1 MAFWRK
7 KVAVPARTEQVAPAP
22 LTWRERTGAALG
34 AAAEM
39 LAGSAAIIGAPI
51 AMVLGK
57 FALALVLAAVA
68 LGIGLRLSRRRAARS
83 SDEAPWPWWI
93 AVGASALATEETA
106 VLVEATRLSVRT
118 DQPDFTP
125 ANWLMV
131 LAAWGVAYVIQAG
144 AIGSAWRRRQR
155 RANLAPLAV
164 ARPPTEH
171 GK

>member
-7 KVAVPARTEQVAPAP
+7 KGCRAGTHRAGGSSA

-68 LGIGLRLSRRRAARS
+68 LGTAAFRRRAALIRATRRHGPGGS
-83 SDEAPWPWWI
+83 RLVRARWPRWRLPPCWSDSP
-93 AVGASALATEETA
+93 VGAYRSA
-106 VLVEATRLSVRT
+106 
-118 DQPDFTP
+118 
-125 ANWLMV
+125 
-131 LAAWGVAYVIQAG
+131 
-144 AIGSAWRRRQR
+144 
-155 RANLAPLAV
+155 
-164 ARPPTEH
+164 
-171 GK
+171 